1 MKIKQIFGIVL
12 LTGMIY
18 GLWTKMSD
26 GMATFRV
33 EDTMLI
39 FFIVLILGTLLFF
52 GIRQVLRS

>member
-26 GMATFRV
+26 GMSTFRV